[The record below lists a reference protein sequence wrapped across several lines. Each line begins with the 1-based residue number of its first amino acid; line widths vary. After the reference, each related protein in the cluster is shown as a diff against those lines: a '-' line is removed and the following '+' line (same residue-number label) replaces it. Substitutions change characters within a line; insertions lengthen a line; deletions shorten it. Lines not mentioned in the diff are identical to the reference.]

1 MSLADMG
8 FDSKCDFAPPT
19 VLLGLLFCP
28 WMWGIFS
35 NLLQRYVAADP
46 VPCSHHSSAYHCAGA
61 SLPLNM
67 EFLLEVTPVLR
78 NVRNFSV
85 RNPGKGAPRA
95 GEGKDKSRV
104 HFELSYVQ
112 NASLK
117 RHCHNL
123 TLMQLELDME

>member
-1 MSLADMG
+1 MFCSSTYHLAGVSLPLNEG
-8 FDSKCDFAPPT
+8 Y
-19 VLLGLLFCP
+19 LLK
-28 WMWGIFS
+28 
-35 NLLQRYVAADP
+35 VAP